1 MKNLNACLASLNL
14 GLPDDVRRLKEA
26 GYYTEA
32 IACIDT
38 YLAEDWTKT
47 QNQPVQPAGP
57 LPENPT
63 PCGVDAMRDALLAQR
78 EILRRLPLDYTV
90 PEAQALELLQSL
102 VRDFTPEEFRALD
115 HAGAMDWRFVE
126 GEKRYIR
133 SFAETLLATHPE
145 LAARQIDPPQQH
157 PSWERYEPEHEQ
169 MVRTGAVSAD
179 ITLETSIGMSDEA
192 FAAALAA
199 AKQQGRSTVH
209 IRAWLPLPA
218 ACPAQSGIT
227 LDSFTEPPTCIA
239 PEDAAQRTAYW
250 EADLAENRPFGA
262 VYSYRTTA
270 RYADPLH
277 MQADPV
283 QPDFDT
289 QEELPHLEFTPY
301 LRALAAQLT
310 KGLTDPVQ
318 KAKRIYDYV
327 TLNTHYHYQ
336 PPYFVPG

>member
-63 PCGVDAMRDALLAQR
+63 PHGVDAMRDALLAQR

-102 VRDFTPEEFRALD
+102 VRGFTPEEFRALD
-115 HAGAMDWRFVE
+115 KAGAMDWRFVE

-209 IRAWLPLPA
+209 VRVWLPGTEQYHAGFLHRAADPHCTGRCCPAHGVLGGRPCREPALWRGVQLPYHGPLCRPA
-218 ACPAQSGIT
+218 AHAGGPR
-227 LDSFTEPPTCIA
+227 
-239 PEDAAQRTAYW
+239 AAG
-250 EADLAENRPFGA
+250 F
-262 VYSYRTTA
+262 
-270 RYADPLH
+270 
-277 MQADPV
+277 
-283 QPDFDT
+283 
-289 QEELPHLEFTPY
+289 
-301 LRALAAQLT
+301 
-310 KGLTDPVQ
+310 
-318 KAKRIYDYV
+318 
-327 TLNTHYHYQ
+327 
-336 PPYFVPG
+336 

>member
-63 PCGVDAMRDALLAQR
+63 PHGVDAMRDALLAQR

-90 PEAQALELLQSL
+90 PEAQALELLQDL
-102 VRDFTPEEFRALD
+102 VRGFTPEEFRALD
-115 HAGAMDWRFVE
+115 RAGAMDWRFVE

-199 AKQQGRSTVH
+199 AKQQGRSPV
-209 IRAWLPLPA
+209 P
-218 ACPAQSGIT
+218 G
-227 LDSFTEPPTCIA
+227 
-239 PEDAAQRTAYW
+239 RTA
-250 EADLAENRPFGA
+250 ARTDSAEMSPF
-262 VYSYRTTA
+262 
-270 RYADPLH
+270 
-277 MQADPV
+277 
-283 QPDFDT
+283 
-289 QEELPHLEFTPY
+289 
-301 LRALAAQLT
+301 
-310 KGLTDPVQ
+310 
-318 KAKRIYDYV
+318 
-327 TLNTHYHYQ
+327 
-336 PPYFVPG
+336 

>member
-63 PCGVDAMRDALLAQR
+63 PRGVDAMRDALLAQR

-115 HAGAMDWRFVE
+115 RAGAMDWRFVE

-209 IRAWLPLPA
+209 VRVWQRRCPRPGMAGSACRLPVPEPYHAGRLYRDARPYRRRGRAPAHRVLGGRPCREPAFWRGVQLPYH
-218 ACPAQSGIT
+218 G
-227 LDSFTEPPTCIA
+227 
-239 PEDAAQRTAYW
+239 
-250 EADLAENRPFGA
+250 
-262 VYSYRTTA
+262 
-270 RYADPLH
+270 PLC
-277 MQADPV
+277 
-283 QPDFDT
+283 
-289 QEELPHLEFTPY
+289 
-301 LRALAAQLT
+301 
-310 KGLTDPVQ
+310 
-318 KAKRIYDYV
+318 
-327 TLNTHYHYQ
+327 
-336 PPYFVPG
+336 

>member
-90 PEAQALELLQSL
+90 PEAQALELLQDL

-115 HAGAMDWRFVE
+115 RAGAMDWRFVE

-133 SFAETLLATHPE
+133 SFAETLLAPPPE
-145 LAARQIDPPQQH
+145 LAARQIDPPLQH
-157 PSWERYEPEHEQ
+157 PSWERYEPEHDQ
-169 MVRTGAVSAD
+169 MARTGAVSAD
-179 ITLETSIGMSDEA
+179 ITLETSIGMSDAA
-192 FAAALAA
+192 FAAALCTAA
-199 AKQQGRSTVH
+199 VLGIPVRWAGRCL
-209 IRAWLPLPA
+209 AWVLGAPVRLARQWVLRPL
-218 ACPAQSGIT
+218 
-227 LDSFTEPPTCIA
+227 
-239 PEDAAQRTAYW
+239 AQRHAARRAARK
-250 EADLAENRPFGA
+250 ERRNAK
-262 VYSYRTTA
+262 RTTKN
-270 RYADPLH
+270 PKKN
-277 MQADPV
+277 
-283 QPDFDT
+283 
-289 QEELPHLEFTPY
+289 LPNQRRVLY
-301 LRALAAQLT
+301 NSNVS
-310 KGLTDPVQ
+310 K
-318 KAKRIYDYV
+318 
-327 TLNTHYHYQ
+327 
-336 PPYFVPG
+336 

>member
-90 PEAQALELLQSL
+90 SEAQALELLQSL

-115 HAGAMDWRFVE
+115 RAGAMDWRFVE

-145 LAARQIDPPQQH
+145 LAARQIDPPLQH

-209 IRAWLPLPA
+209 VRVWLPLPA
-218 ACPAQSGIT
+218 VCPAQSNIT

-239 PEDAAQRTAYW
+239 PEDAAQRTAY
-250 EADLAENRPFGA
+250 
-262 VYSYRTTA
+262 
-270 RYADPLH
+270 
-277 MQADPV
+277 
-283 QPDFDT
+283 
-289 QEELPHLEFTPY
+289 
-301 LRALAAQLT
+301 
-310 KGLTDPVQ
+310 
-318 KAKRIYDYV
+318 
-327 TLNTHYHYQ
+327 
-336 PPYFVPG
+336 

>member
-63 PCGVDAMRDALLAQR
+63 PRGVDAMRDALLAQR

-90 PEAQALELLQSL
+90 PEAQALEMLQSL
-102 VRDFTPEEFRALD
+102 VRGFTPEEFRALD
-115 HAGAMDWRFVE
+115 KAGAMDWRFVE
-126 GEKRYIR
+126 GEKKYIH

-209 IRAWLPLPA
+209 VRGWLA
-218 ACPAQSGIT
+218 
-227 LDSFTEPPTCIA
+227 PP
-239 PEDAAQRTAYW
+239 R
-250 EADLAENRPFGA
+250 G
-262 VYSYRTTA
+262 
-270 RYADPLH
+270 
-277 MQADPV
+277 
-283 QPDFDT
+283 
-289 QEELPHLEFTPY
+289 
-301 LRALAAQLT
+301 
-310 KGLTDPVQ
+310 G
-318 KAKRIYDYV
+318 
-327 TLNTHYHYQ
+327 
-336 PPYFVPG
+336 

>member
-90 PEAQALELLQSL
+90 PEAQALELLQDL

-115 HAGAMDWRFVE
+115 RAGAMDWRFVE

-157 PSWERYEPEHEQ
+157 PSWERYEPEHDQ
-169 MVRTGAVSAD
+169 MARTGAVSAD
-179 ITLETSIGMSDEA
+179 ITLETSIGMSDAA

-209 IRAWLPLPA
+209 VRVGLPGTERHHAGFLHRAAHLHCPGRCRPAHGVLGGRPCREPALWRGVQLPYHGPLCRPA
-218 ACPAQSGIT
+218 AHAGGPR
-227 LDSFTEPPTCIA
+227 
-239 PEDAAQRTAYW
+239 AAG
-250 EADLAENRPFGA
+250 F
-262 VYSYRTTA
+262 
-270 RYADPLH
+270 
-277 MQADPV
+277 
-283 QPDFDT
+283 
-289 QEELPHLEFTPY
+289 
-301 LRALAAQLT
+301 
-310 KGLTDPVQ
+310 
-318 KAKRIYDYV
+318 
-327 TLNTHYHYQ
+327 
-336 PPYFVPG
+336 

>member
-63 PCGVDAMRDALLAQR
+63 PHGVDAMRDALLAQR

-90 PEAQALELLQSL
+90 PEAQALELLQDL

-115 HAGAMDWRFVE
+115 KAGAMDWRFVE

-145 LAARQIDPPQQH
+145 LAARQLDSPLQYPQL
-157 PSWERYEPEHEQ
+157 
-169 MVRTGAVSAD
+169 GAV
-179 ITLETSIGMSDEA
+179 
-192 FAAALAA
+192 
-199 AKQQGRSTVH
+199 
-209 IRAWLPLPA
+209 
-218 ACPAQSGIT
+218 
-227 LDSFTEPPTCIA
+227 
-239 PEDAAQRTAYW
+239 
-250 EADLAENRPFGA
+250 
-262 VYSYRTTA
+262 
-270 RYADPLH
+270 
-277 MQADPV
+277 
-283 QPDFDT
+283 
-289 QEELPHLEFTPY
+289 
-301 LRALAAQLT
+301 
-310 KGLTDPVQ
+310 
-318 KAKRIYDYV
+318 
-327 TLNTHYHYQ
+327 
-336 PPYFVPG
+336 

>member
-78 EILRRLPLDYTV
+78 EILRRLPLEYTV

-199 AKQQGRSTVH
+199 AKQQGRSTVAAAPGGLPGTERH
-209 IRAWLPLPA
+209 HAGFLHRAADPHCPGRCRPAHGVLGGRPCREPALWRGVQLPYHGPLCRPA
-218 ACPAQSGIT
+218 AHAGRPR
-227 LDSFTEPPTCIA
+227 
-239 PEDAAQRTAYW
+239 AAG
-250 EADLAENRPFGA
+250 F
-262 VYSYRTTA
+262 
-270 RYADPLH
+270 
-277 MQADPV
+277 
-283 QPDFDT
+283 
-289 QEELPHLEFTPY
+289 
-301 LRALAAQLT
+301 
-310 KGLTDPVQ
+310 
-318 KAKRIYDYV
+318 
-327 TLNTHYHYQ
+327 
-336 PPYFVPG
+336 